1 MSENVWK
8 EQKELLFQSS

>member
-8 EQKELLFQSS
+8 C